1 MQFEILHADLT
12 NHDIFIV
19 HYSWTQPSRIRY
31 RLQSTEKTVYT
42 THTAQCIP
50 LMHACFCR
58 VLRTFL
64 RILPRIGTC
73 IKVQIIYLYWTY
85 SAHLW
90 VDIYFYW
97 RYCCA
102 FGCRFGKCAF
112 SRVCANILEYLFLKC
127 KHFPIDI
134 YNKSACFDNIGY
146 WIGVNMHKMGD
157 KNRSFGAFVP
167 ANTPAP
173 VLALSLTRCLVHL

>member
-112 SRVCANILEYLFLKC
+112 SRVCANILEYFFLKC

-134 YNKSACFDNIGY
+134 YMYPQNVDRTLPITTKWIQIQNILQCRYLY
-146 WIGVNMHKMGD
+146 WKYSSNNMFFMFITT
-157 KNRSFGAFVP
+157 SP
-167 ANTPAP
+167 
-173 VLALSLTRCLVHL
+173 